1 MGTAARFFALASVV
15 LAGLGCGS
23 EFVVNLPL
31 VGDRNAVRFKDLL
44 TADSFPAGERRG
56 SANSRDRKGLAPDA
70 ALTAAGEPIPL
81 GEMAARVRSD
91 NLRKS
96 LIELKARLLV
106 ATANQSNA
114 LAKLSALEKNQDAV
128 RLLQLPVSNANR
140 HHRRPRLRSYQR
152 RAVTVFAPSNDNLA
166 TMVATST
173 AATSVAE

>member
-1 MGTAARFFALASVV
+1 MKHSETLLFRARCDAKTTAQSIAAIETALLQMDTLVTSLDRRVTV
-15 LAGLGCGS
+15 
-23 EFVVNLPL
+23 EEKRTRITDVNH
-31 VGDRNAVRFKDLL
+31 VAYSTV
-44 TADSFPAGERRG
+44 A
-56 SANSRDRKGLAPDA
+56 
-70 ALTAAGEPIPL
+70 
-81 GEMAARVRSD
+81 MAARVRSD

-114 LAKLSALEKNQDAV
+114 LAKLSALEKNQHAV

-173 AATSVAE
+173 TATSVAE